1 MWFGEESRCEQPA
14 HLGDHAVW
22 VPAFAGTTAWT
33 VTRVTPAQTTCSRGD
48 SGTARIE
55 QSCAPKDASYARVQ
69 GAMTM
74 KIFAGMMAFAIA
86 LISLAILSALALYGD
101 VDIRPGQRNFI
112 RLAPLDAA
120 SQSAAKV
127 ACVGSLR

>member
-1 MWFGEESRCEQPA
+1 M
-14 HLGDHAVW
+14 
-22 VPAFAGTTAWT
+22 
-33 VTRVTPAQTTCSRGD
+33 
-48 SGTARIE
+48 ARIA
-55 QSCAPKDASYARVQ
+55 QSCAPKDAGNARVQ

-101 VDIRPGQRNFI
+101 VDILPGQRNFI

-120 SQSAAKV
+120 SPSAAKV

>member
-1 MWFGEESRCEQPA
+1 VRDGEEVRGNSNSRYRYGRACLGHNVVWTC
-14 HLGDHAVW
+14 HLGDIPLA
-22 VPAFAGTTAWT
+22 
-33 VTRVTPAQTTCSRGD
+33 TCSPGD

-55 QSCAPKDASYARVQ
+55 QSCAPKDAGYARVQ

-74 KIFAGMMAFAIA
+74 KTFAGMMAFAIA
-86 LISLAILSALALYGD
+86 LIGLAILSALALYGD
-101 VDIRPGQRNFI
+101 VDILPGQRNFI

-120 SQSAAKV
+120 SQSAATV